1 MARHNGVIKNQT
13 LSHICFD
20 TNRTGME
27 DEVNGE
33 RMKAQPV
40 REQNKRGGPASQRSH
55 PKPSPTL
62 QLYEDWRL
70 TPIVPILQYHFAVV
84 R

>member
-1 MARHNGVIKNQT
+1 MVRHNGAIKNQT

-40 REQNKRGGPASQRSH
+40 REQTKGRLAS
-55 PKPSPTL
+55 PSPVLLRNLIEGDGRL
-62 QLYEDWRL
+62 Q
-70 TPIVPILQYHFAVV
+70 
-84 R
+84 

>member
-40 REQNKRGGPASQRSH
+40 REQNKRAARFS
-55 PKPSPTL
+55 KPSPTA
-62 QLYEDWRL
+62 QPYR
-70 TPIVPILQYHFAVV
+70 